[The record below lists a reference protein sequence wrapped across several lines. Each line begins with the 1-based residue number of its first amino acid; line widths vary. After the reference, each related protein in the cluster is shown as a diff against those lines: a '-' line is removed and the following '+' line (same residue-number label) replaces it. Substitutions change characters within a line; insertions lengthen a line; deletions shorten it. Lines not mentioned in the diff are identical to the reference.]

1 MIKYPLGNLEIR
13 TADLLG
19 RGRVWIS
26 LFAAV
31 VMEQQCGVVKNLLK
45 EILAVKRSGAESAE
59 LKPLLTKAALEVVKL
74 RLTARQ
80 QVEKV
85 EEHKAQTAESKAEV
99 DQSNLQLQNLL
110 YEKNYYTKELA
121 SCRSFE

>member
-1 MIKYPLGNLEIR
+1 
-13 TADLLG
+13 
-19 RGRVWIS
+19 
-26 LFAAV
+26 
-31 VMEQQCGVVKNLLK
+31 MEQQCGVVKNLLK

-74 RLTARQ
+74 RLTARE
-80 QVEKV
+80 QVEV
-85 EEHKAQTAESKAEV
+85 FEEHKAQTAESKAEV